1 MSHIFTTILI
11 TAILLFL
18 VSIFRKRIEIS
29 WPWFWDNIGKHV
41 VSYYLV
47 MTDKKLVKYY
57 INSVVFFC
65 AGNPILH
72 WVIGLSIKRHDGLH
86 YINIEATNKGIDIL
100 TLIIIVCLTLVVIIA
115 LICSYLSEKRKSIV
129 KERTLVVLY
138 GAKIVEDNPL
148 LNYNS
153 ACQAIPSN
161 FQPSDGSPF
170 CIQMNGN
177 INCKEDWEREIQ
189 QLENKIRQDLF
200 PFLRTAGVNHI
211 SLFGI
216 APMPLLVKIG
226 TLLNEKYSV
235 NVYQKHR
242 NPDNWLML
250 EEETGS
256 FIVNRPED
264 QTKAPVLVLSLSDSI
279 IERITRYYENGASIW
294 EVTVEKPN
302 MDMMRTKKQLEEYK
316 RTIRDLLNEISRI
329 SDSSSINVHMAIPAS
344 CAIELGRVWMPK
356 PHKSLV
362 LYDYRNNKEYETIT
376 IKDNQ

>member
-1 MSHIFTTILI
+1 MTIIFTVVLI
-11 TAILLFL
+11 IFLPLFL
-18 VSIFRKRIEIS
+18 ISLLRKQVEIS
-29 WPWFWDNIGKHV
+29 WPWVWEHIGKHFV
-41 VSYYLV
+41 TRYLLV
-47 MTDKKLVKYY
+47 TDNKLILCYFGAVTA
-57 INSVVFFC
+57 IS
-65 AGNPILH
+65 AGNLLNWGIE
-72 WVIGLSIKRHDGLH
+72 VSIENGQG
-86 YINIEATNKGIDIL
+86 IKGISLGVGNNSLDSISL
-100 TLIIIVCLTLVVIIA
+100 SVII
-115 LICSYLSEKRKSIV
+115 LLTIVIVIKLLSSYA
-129 KERTLVVLY
+129 KERTIPSKEKDKTLIVLY

-170 CIQMNGN
+170 CIQMNED
-177 INCKEDWEREIQ
+177 INCKEDWEREKQ
-189 QLENKIRQDLF
+189 HLENKIRQNLL

-235 NVYQKHR
+235 NVFQKHR

-264 QTKAPVLVLSLSDSI
+264 PTKAPVLVLSLSDRI

-294 EVTVEKPN
+294 EVTVENPN

-316 RTIRDLLNEISRI
+316 RTIRDLLNEISRM
-329 SDSSSINVHMAIPAS
+329 SDSPSINVHMAIPAS

-362 LYDYRNNKEYETIT
+362 LYDYRNNKENETIT